1 MEEKIQYIYR
11 TINKGEINTNNI
23 FNFINKNNLKYSENN
38 NGILLNLSR
47 LDEDIINKLC
57 VIVEEDNLKFINLD
71 LNNKLMVDLKSKIT
85 INRDKQLNKSTIEE
99 TKKYTGEGTNNFEK
113 ISINKIESFIIQLSK
128 TPLIF
133 T

>member
-113 ISINKIESFIIQLSK
+113 ISIIKIECFIIQLSK